1 MLLMPTKTR
10 ISFKNRHFLTL
21 KPALLADKTVLFIIK
36 NRRLLKEKAWNKAV
50 FCSCRFSKPWGYAM
64 WI

>member
-1 MLLMPTKTR
+1 MPTEIG
-10 ISFKNRHFLTL
+10 ISFKNRRFLTL

-50 FCSCRFSKPWGYAM
+50 FCSCRLSKRWFYAM
-64 WI
+64 

>member
-1 MLLMPTKTR
+1 MKTKIR
-10 ISFKNRHFLTL
+10 INFKNRRFLRL
-21 KPALLADKTVLFIIK
+21 IPPLLADKTVLFIIK

-50 FCSCRFSKPWGYAM
+50 FCSCRLSKPWGYAM